1 MIWNIIYVLAF
12 VVSMALT
19 SYIIPKIIVISYK
32 KKLFD
37 VVDSRKVHVGCV
49 PRLGGVAFT
58 PTIIITSCLVAG
70 VYVAN
75 GPVERVSLLS
85 YAPLVVLYLCSL
97 VILYLEGIADD
108 LVGVGYKPKFA
119 VMFFVSMLVV
129 WSGTYVH
136 DFQGL
141 FFLHR
146 IPALVGALLS
156 MVLIVFVINAI
167 NLIDGVDGLASG
179 LSMLAFFFF
188 FVLFAS
194 RHDVFFAS
202 LALVSLGMLIP
213 FWVFNV
219 FGKVEK
225 QRKIFMGD
233 TGAQTVGLLL
243 SLLAMRLAMARPD
256 TEGWFSC
263 PLMVAMTLLLVP
275 CFDVVRVFCWRIRH
289 RRNPFLPDKQHI
301 HHKLMAIGMSG
312 RTTMMII
319 IAVEAFY
326 ILLNLSML
334 TVADVNI
341 VLLTDVVSYAVLHIV
356 LSYII
361 RRKESMTPAK
371 APLAAT
377 MSERQQ
383 SCSGGRIPG
392 GEAAT
397 GRAYALSAGWS
408 KLSQ

>member
-1 MIWNIIYVLAF
+1 MM
-12 VVSMALT
+12 SMALT

-37 VVDSRKVHVGCV
+37 VVDSRKVHVGSV

-58 PTIIITSCLVAG
+58 PTIIITFCLMAG
-70 VYVAN
+70 VHVVS
-75 GPVERVSLLS
+75 GPIEGVSLLS
-85 YAPLVVLYLCSL
+85 YAPLVALYLCSL

-136 DFQGL
+136 DFQGM

-194 RHDVFFAS
+194 RHDVFFAL

-213 FWVFNV
+213 FWMFNV

-233 TGAQTVGLLL
+233 TGAQT
-243 SLLAMRLAMARPD
+243 
-256 TEGWFSC
+256 
-263 PLMVAMTLLLVP
+263 
-275 CFDVVRVFCWRIRH
+275 
-289 RRNPFLPDKQHI
+289 
-301 HHKLMAIGMSG
+301 
-312 RTTMMII
+312 
-319 IAVEAFY
+319 
-326 ILLNLSML
+326 
-334 TVADVNI
+334 
-341 VLLTDVVSYAVLHIV
+341 
-356 LSYII
+356 
-361 RRKESMTPAK
+361 
-371 APLAAT
+371 
-377 MSERQQ
+377 
-383 SCSGGRIPG
+383 GRIASVPVG
-392 GEAAT
+392 YPSGYGA
-397 GRAYALSAGWS
+397 S
-408 KLSQ
+408 

>member
-1 MIWNIIYVLAF
+1 M
-12 VVSMALT
+12 SMALT

-37 VVDSRKVHVGCV
+37 VVDSRKVHVGSV

-58 PTIIITSCLVAG
+58 PTIIITFCLMAG
-70 VYVAN
+70 VHVVS
-75 GPVERVSLLS
+75 GPIEGVSLLS
-85 YAPLVVLYLCSL
+85 YAPLVALYLCSL

-129 WSGTYVH
+129 WSGTYLH
-136 DFQGL
+136 DFQGI

-146 IPALVGALLS
+146 ILPLVGALLS

-167 NLIDGVDGLASG
+167 NMIDGVDGLASG
-179 LSMLAFFFF
+179 VSMLAFFFF
-188 FVLFAS
+188 FVFFAY
-194 RHDVFFAS
+194 RRDVFFAS

-243 SLLAMRLAMARPD
+243 SLLAMRLAMARPGTD
-256 TEGWFSC
+256 GWFSC

-301 HHKLMAIGMSG
+301 HHKLMAIGLSG
-312 RTTMMII
+312 RTTMVVV

-326 ILLNLSML
+326 ILLNLSL
-334 TVADVNI
+334 LAVVDANI
-341 VLLTDVVSYAVLHIV
+341 VLLVDVVSYAVLHIA

-361 RRKESMTPAK
+361 RKK
-371 APLAAT
+371 
-377 MSERQQ
+377 ERQ
-383 SCSGGRIPG
+383 
-392 GEAAT
+392 AA
-397 GRAYALSAGWS
+397 
-408 KLSQ
+408 SQIAVGHGAA